1 MPSSAKEEETEEDD
15 EEPQDRTKNMK
26 TNLHLPAKRKV
37 RHAISGRGITLAM
50 LMNEGIIESGDG
62 VMSIEY
68 LGQRFTADLLSDGRI
83 KWLERNKMFNSPS
96 AWAIHCK
103 KMVNPL
109 KKSGCGWASVRY
121 KGRKL
126 DSYKSVWF
134 KKHNPKP
141 LTMQGNTGNA
151 THIYRETDSSE
162 KEMAAIKD
170 VKEEKQEEGALN
182 LSVVSEKNPE
192 RSRVSVKHSTLG
204 KRSSAHDLCT
214 LVECA
219 TFAMLGKVQPFS
231 VCFSADCLLL
241 MDFHC
246 HLMSTEVVG
255 YLGGRWDPNTQLLTV
270 SQAFACRCN
279 LTNKETAPT
288 TEIEIRQAM
297 KRLGV
302 SLVGWYHS
310 HPKCNPDP
318 SLNDIESQMEYQL
331 MLRGV
336 DNSYHPCLGVVVSPS
351 ICGNSPKEGSLFNA
365 FWVMP
370 PPETRP
376 LDYGLPV
383 SLMYN
388 ISSQEG
394 PTDHVISEMKLMVDF
409 YKGKEGAIN
418 FQDMWQ
424 GTSKTYLDRLK
435 ASLSEKLSEDQRP
448 RYLEF
453 IHNLLAPP

>member
-1 MPSSAKEEETEEDD
+1 MHESYCKKITSGKSVRGDTKVVPWTRKQRTEQVVGSRWSLRESGLLVVCSTGRIVMEEAGDMSMPSSAKEEETEEDD
-15 EEPQDRTKNMK
+15 EEPQDLTKNMK
-26 TNLHLPAKRKV
+26 TDLHLPAMRKV
-37 RHAISGRGITLAM
+37 RHAVSGRGITLAM
-50 LMNEGIIESGDG
+50 LMNEGIIEPGDG

-126 DSYKSVWF
+126 DSYKSIWF

-141 LTMQGNTGNA
+141 VTIQGNTGNA

-162 KEMAAIKD
+162 KEMAAVKD
-170 VKEEKQEEGALN
+170 GKEEKQEE
-182 LSVVSEKNPE
+182 V
-192 RSRVSVKHSTLG
+192 
-204 KRSSAHDLCT
+204 
-214 LVECA
+214 
-219 TFAMLGKVQPFS
+219 
-231 VCFSADCLLL
+231 
-241 MDFHC
+241 
-246 HLMSTEVVG
+246 
-255 YLGGRWDPNTQLLTV
+255 LTV
-270 SQAFACRCN
+270 SQAFPCRCN
-279 LTNKETAPT
+279 LNNKETAPT
-288 TEIEIRQAM
+288 TEIEIRQTM
-297 KRLGV
+297 KRLGM

-351 ICGNSPKEGSLFNA
+351 TCGDSPKEGSLINA

-388 ISSQEG
+388 ISSQDG

-409 YKGKEGAIN
+409 YKDKEGAIN
-418 FQDMWQ
+418 FLDSWQ
-424 GTSKTYLDRLK
+424 GTNETYLDRLK

-453 IHNLLAPP
+453 IHKLLTPP